1 MNSTDM
7 NDKSKLKFNPESL
20 LTDEFKIKTYE
31 EIVSRT
37 KRTPYL
43 KAIRNLSEMQDIS
56 RTRSPFDMVMCIS
69 NISKDIEKEITEF
82 WDGIDTIAPDKL
94 IIDGDN
100 ILMLYLYIILKA
112 KLPSMF
118 AYIKMMD
125 EFSTT
130 YVRSISRF
138 GYCLSTLEIAMER
151 ITCQSLKQLV
161 DSQNQQTIV
170 SRSQKFVRNLKE
182 SVLGARERAG
192 SLYINDE

>member
-1 MNSTDM
+1 MNNTDL